1 MKEIKKYADQWDV
14 SAQYLYDKGDYSWM
28 AQKLTGY
35 STVVELGCGTGYST
49 LALAEK
55 GFKVLA
61 VDKNTACL
69 AKAKEL
75 LGSKGITDSQVI
87 FIEGDITDENFR
99 KNLIA
104 LYKFDVV
111 ICWNVGT
118 YWSKEMAQYY
128 VPFMLRYGLNIQQ
141 IRENPESSYSE
152 LIIWEVCRLAKSMNV
167 SAHIVDRNAEV
178 VNEKNDSYYYM
189 LKNEFEY
196 SEIMYDNLIA
206 NSISDGGRILTTNGT
221 VNRSNKIDIVFVSIL
236 MR

>member
-1 MKEIKKYADQWDV
+1 
-14 SAQYLYDKGDYSWM
+14 M
-28 AQKLTGY
+28 AQKLTDY

-61 VDKNTACL
+61 VDKNIACL

-118 YWSKEMAQYY
+118 
-128 VPFMLRYGLNIQQ
+128 
-141 IRENPESSYSE
+141 
-152 LIIWEVCRLAKSMNV
+152 
-167 SAHIVDRNAEV
+167 
-178 VNEKNDSYYYM
+178 
-189 LKNEFEY
+189 
-196 SEIMYDNLIA
+196 
-206 NSISDGGRILTTNGT
+206 
-221 VNRSNKIDIVFVSIL
+221 
-236 MR
+236 